1 MIKECKYIPTLETD
15 RLILRQLLPEDAD
28 DLRKWLGRDEVYT
41 YWGRPASKGEK
52 NPELLFVDPRPNVRR
67 KPTNDYLWGIELKEV
82 RGVVGMIEVF
92 DVENGRFG
100 MVGFRIDPRFWN
112 EGICTEALKRVI
124 DYIFAE
130 TEMDRLQGN
139 ANVKNTGSN
148 RVLEK
153 SGFRLEGTIRHGKM
167 VSEYCDYN
175 IWGLIR
181 EDMTDHRTKK
191 QKTDTGGC

>member
-1 MIKECKYIPTLETD
+1 MKECKYIPTLETE
-15 RLILRQLLPEDAD
+15 RLILRQLQPEDAE

-52 NPELLFVDPRPNVRR
+52 NPELLFIDPRPNVKR
-67 KPTNDYLWGIELKEV
+67 KPTNDFLWGIELKETHDV
-82 RGVVGMIEVF
+82 IGIIEVF
-92 DVENGRFG
+92 DVENERFG
-100 MVGFRIDPRFWN
+100 MVGYRIDPEKWDH
-112 EGICTEALKRVI
+112 GICTEAMKRVV
-124 DYIFAE
+124 DFIFTE
-130 TEMDRLQGN
+130 TQMDRLQGN

-153 SGFRLEGTIRHGKM
+153 SGFQLEGTIRHGKM

-181 EDMTDHRTKK
+181 EDLDGSKA
-191 QKTDTGGC
+191 